1 MKQSKNIVRFFERVV
16 EDDRLYPSHI
26 SMYVALFQLWSSN
39 HFQNSFRISREEV
52 MKLSKIKSIATY
64 HKCIKELCDAG
75 FIIYL
80 PSYDS
85 YKGSLIEIINLES
98 RNVEKKQSFSNRRFL
113 LTAENLFSIPA
124 RSEVELYFTE
134 RNVHCNEADQFYSLY
149 QTLNWKCSNNKPMK
163 CWRAAAR
170 NWIYTAKKANNM
182 IIQNKLINQQL

>member
-85 YKGSLIEIINLES
+85 YKGSLIDIIDLKS
-98 RNVEKKQSFSNRRFL
+98 RNVEKNESFSNRKLL
-113 LTAENLFSIPA
+113 LTVENLFSIPT
-124 RSEVELYFTE
+124 RFEVELYFTE
-134 RNVHCNEADQFYSLY
+134 RDLKPIEAQRFYTFYHS
-149 QTLNWKCSNNKPMK
+149 LNWKCSNDKPMK

-170 NWIYTAKKANNM
+170 NWIYASGKVDNTV
-182 IIQNKLINQQL
+182 I

>member
-1 MKQSKNIVRFFERVV
+1 MKQSKNIISFFERVV

-85 YKGSLIEIINLES
+85 YKGSWIDIIDFES

-113 LTAENLFSIPA
+113 LTVENLFSIPA
-124 RSEVELYFTE
+124 RSEVEFYFTE
-134 RNVHCNEADQFYSLY
+134 RKVKPTEAHQFYSFY

-170 NWIYTAKKANNM
+170 NWIYTAKKADNM
-182 IIQNKLINQQL
+182 IIHNNLINQEI

>member
-1 MKQSKNIVRFFERVV
+1 MKRSNNIIRFFERVV

-52 MKLSKIKSIATY
+52 MKLSKLKSIATY

-85 YKGSLIEIINLES
+85 YKGSLIEIIDLES
-98 RNVEKKQSFSNRRFL
+98 KNVEKNESFSNRKLL
-113 LTAENLFSIPA
+113 LTVENVVSIPT
-124 RSEVELYFTE
+124 RYQVELYFTE
-134 RNVHCNEADQFYSLY
+134 RNVNCNEADQFYSLY
-149 QTLNWKCSNNKPMK
+149 QSVNWKLSNNKPMK

-170 NWIYTAKKANNM
+170 NWIYASGKADNM
-182 IIQNKLINQQL
+182 VIQNKLINQQL

>member
-1 MKQSKNIVRFFERVV
+1 MKRSNNIIRFFERVV
-16 EDDRLYPSHI
+16 EDDQLYPSHI

-85 YKGSLIEIINLES
+85 YKGSLIEIIDLES
-98 RNVEKKQSFSNRRFL
+98 RNVEKNESSSNRKL
-113 LTAENLFSIPA
+113 LLIVENLFSIPT
-124 RSEVELYFTE
+124 RYEVELYFTE
-134 RNVHCNEADQFYSLY
+134 RNVNCNEADQFYSLY
-149 QTLNWKCSNNKPMK
+149 QSVNWKLSNNKPMK
-163 CWRAAAR
+163 CWRSAAR
-170 NWIYTAKKANNM
+170 NWISKLQKEDNM
-182 IIQNKLINQQL
+182 VFYNK

>member
-1 MKQSKNIVRFFERVV
+1 MKQSKNIISFFERVV

-26 SMYVALFQLWSSN
+26 SMYVSLFQLWSLN
-39 HFQNSFRISREEV
+39 HFQNSFRICREEV

-85 YKGSLIEIINLES
+85 YKGSWIDIIDFES

-134 RNVHCNEADQFYSLY
+134 RNVNCNEADQFYSLY
-149 QTLNWKCSNNKPMK
+149 QSVNWKLSNNKPMK
-163 CWRAAAR
+163 CWQSAAR
-170 NWIYTAKKANNM
+170 NWIYKAKKNR
-182 IIQNKLINQQL
+182 QHGHSK

>member
-1 MKQSKNIVRFFERVV
+1 MKRSNNIIRFFERVV

-85 YKGSLIEIINLES
+85 YKGSLIEITDFETEKVDKNKGLQNRKILPKLEI
-98 RNVEKKQSFSNRRFL
+98 SFSVPMKN
-113 LTAENLFSIPA
+113 
-124 RSEVELYFTE
+124 EVELYFTE
-134 RNVHCNEADQFYSLY
+134 RDLRPTEADQFYSSY
-149 QTLNWKCSNNKPMK
+149 QSANWKLSNNQPMK
-163 CWRAAAR
+163 CWQAAAR
-170 NWIYTAKKANNM
+170 SWISNVKKV
-182 IIQNKLINQQL
+182 QN

>member
-1 MKQSKNIVRFFERVV
+1 MKQSKNIISFFERVV

-26 SMYVALFQLWSSN
+26 SMYVSLFQLWSLN
-39 HFQNSFRISREEV
+39 HFQNSFRICREEV

-64 HKCIKELCDAG
+64 HKCIRDLCEAG

-85 YKGSLIEIINLES
+85 YKGSLIEIIDLES
-98 RNVEKKQSFSNRRFL
+98 RNVEKKQSFSNRRFI
-113 LTAENLFSIPA
+113 LTADNLFSIPA

-163 CWRAAAR
+163 CWRSAAR
-170 NWIYTAKKANNM
+170 NWIYTAKKADNM